1 VVLPTAKQLR
11 TTLKRSCPIKPV
23 RACAS
28 TLGLISVLLV
38 VLQLIDALGD
48 EEIEQTLTIEGS
60 TPLWIVRGARTGEC
74 LVDRIEHSVF
84 HKVAKDTLK
93 AGSGSRQSGPR
104 GRR

>member
-1 VVLPTAKQLR
+1 MRRPCSHYSYATWCLPTAKQLR

-48 EEIEQTLTIEGS
+48 EEIEQTL
-60 TPLWIVRGARTGEC
+60 
-74 LVDRIEHSVF
+74 D
-84 HKVAKDTLK
+84 D
-93 AGSGSRQSGPR
+93 
-104 GRR
+104 